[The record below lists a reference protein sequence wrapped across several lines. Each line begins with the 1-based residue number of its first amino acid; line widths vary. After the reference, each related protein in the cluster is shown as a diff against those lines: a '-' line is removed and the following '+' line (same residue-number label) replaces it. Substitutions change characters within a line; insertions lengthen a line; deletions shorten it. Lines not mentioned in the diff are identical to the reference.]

1 MGSTHRYPAG
11 AYAAFH
17 ALDAADAVTWM
28 SDHAQLVED
37 VRVRARAAFPS
48 FDPVDCW
55 RDCNARVI
63 LRNAYA
69 DIGVTTD
76 DGLAAIW
83 MARRADR
90 EFRLRCEWGETGE
103 TARAWLERSAET
115 FATIFGAPDAVG
127 ITSPA
132 LPLAA

>member
-1 MGSTHRYPAG
+1 MGSPLRYPAG
-11 AYAAFH
+11 ASVAYH

-28 SDHAQLVED
+28 SDHARLVED

-48 FDPVDCW
+48 FDPIDCW

-63 LRNAYA
+63 LRNAFA

-76 DGLAAIW
+76 DGLVAIW
-83 MARRADR
+83 MARRTDR
-90 EFRLRCEWGETGE
+90 EFRLRCEWGDTRK
-103 TARAWLERSAET
+103 ARAWLERSAVT

>member
-1 MGSTHRYPAG
+1 MGSPLRYPAG
-11 AYAAFH
+11 ASVAYH
-17 ALDAADAVTWM
+17 ALDAATWM
-28 SDHAQLVED
+28 SDHARLVED

-48 FDPVDCW
+48 FDPIDCW

-63 LRNAYA
+63 LRNAFA

-76 DGLAAIW
+76 DGLVAIW
-83 MARRADR
+83 IARRTDR
-90 EFRLRCEWGETGE
+90 EFQLHCEWSDRAQV
-103 TARAWLERSAET
+103 ARAWLERSAVT
-115 FATIFGAPDAVG
+115 FAAIFGAPDAVG

>member
-1 MGSTHRYPAG
+1 MGSPLRYPAG
-11 AYAAFH
+11 ASVAYH

-28 SDHAQLVED
+28 SDHARLVED

-48 FDPVDCW
+48 FDPIDCW

-63 LRNAYA
+63 LRNAFA

-76 DGLAAIW
+76 DGLVAIW
-83 MARRADR
+83 MARRTDR
-90 EFRLRCEWGETGE
+90 EFRLRCEWGDRGQV
-103 TARAWLERSAET
+103 ARAWLERSAVT

-127 ITSPA
+127 NISPA

>member
-1 MGSTHRYPAG
+1 MGSLLRYPAG
-11 AYAAFH
+11 ASIAFH

-28 SDHAQLVED
+28 SDHTRLVED

-63 LRNAYA
+63 LRNAFA

-76 DGLAAIW
+76 DGLVAIW
-83 MARRADR
+83 MARRTDR
-90 EFRLRCEWGETGE
+90 EFRLRCEWSDTGQV
-103 TARAWLERSAET
+103 ARAWLARSAVT

-127 ITSPA
+127 ITSSA